1 MTADQALQNLN
12 VAARAFVGTAEQHE
26 ALAVSLQVL
35 NEVVSKTKV
44 DVDASSDPAS
54 H

>member
-35 NEVVSKTKV
+35 NEVVAKSKNENEAV
-44 DVDASSDPAS
+44 EAPAS